1 MSFTDEEILSQ
12 LQKTADGE
20 YITPETELWQIDPGA
35 WRVDNVF
42 SFQQVDDHPIFSSEA
57 AAKRSIRDDS
67 QVAADQ
73 CEHVKSLTGCLT
85 ELLAATRS
93 ALPEQR
99 LKDLESHI
107 VGMQVRAEND
117 AILIKQ
123 QAAQIKS
130 LQDTVSYYKAAPDDQ
145 RDYTGDESYLV

>member
-12 LQKTADGE
+12 LQKTEDGE

-42 SFQQVDDHPIFSSEA
+42 SFQRLDDHPIFSSEA
-57 AAKRSIRDDS
+57 AAERSIRDDS

-73 CEHVKSLTGCLT
+73 Y
-85 ELLAATRS
+85 
-93 ALPEQR
+93 EQR

-107 VGMQVRAEND
+107 VGMQVKAEND
-117 AILIKQ
+117 ARLIQ
-123 QAAQIKS
+123 QLVGWRS
-130 LQDTVSYYKAAPDDQ
+130 LQDALHEQ
-145 RDYTGDESYLV
+145 RDVFQETSK